1 MPLGLGDQFALI
13 APSLCQCAT
22 EGDAHVVGVAARE
35 ETMKAVL
42 TRSLIAGS
50 VLIAL
55 SALAATDDKGFV
67 RIAPDEVQ
75 WKDLPNGRGAQIA
88 TLQGDP
94 TKPGI
99 YVQRVKFP
107 PHVMDRPH
115 WHPEE
120 RHVTVLKGTWYTGT
134 GDKFAP
140 EHAVP
145 LKPGSYMMHPAKAV
159 HWDGSASDEEVIVQV
174 IGYGPSG
181 TTPEDPSQ
189 PFWVE
194 YKQ

>member
-1 MPLGLGDQFALI
+1 MI
-13 APSLCQCAT
+13 AASRSSLM
-22 EGDAHVVGVAARE
+22 VAC
-35 ETMKAVL
+35 
-42 TRSLIAGS
+42 
-50 VLIAL
+50 VLIVVP
-55 SALAATDDKGFV
+55 ALAATDDNGFV
-67 RIAPDEVQ
+67 RIAPDEIQ
-75 WKDLPNGRGAQIA
+75 WKDVPNGHGAQFA

-94 TKPGI
+94 TKPGL

-115 WHPEE
+115 SHPDE
-120 RHVTVLKGTWYTGT
+120 RHITVLKGTWSTGT
-134 GDKFAP
+134 GDRFDP

-159 HWDGSASDEEVIVQV
+159 HWDGSAGDEEVIVQV
-174 IGYGPSG
+174 TGYGPSG
-181 TTPEDPSQ
+181 TALRDPSQ